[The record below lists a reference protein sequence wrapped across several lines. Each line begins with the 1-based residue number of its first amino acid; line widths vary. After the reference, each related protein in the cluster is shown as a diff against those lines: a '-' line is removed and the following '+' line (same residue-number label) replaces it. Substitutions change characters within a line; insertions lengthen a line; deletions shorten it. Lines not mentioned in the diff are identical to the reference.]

1 MNKSRTEGLAFDV
14 PLLSYSFV
22 ACAFFFAGYTQ
33 GQTPVAGTEPEI
45 SAPAPTPPMEVK
57 VDSSEKQSLED
68 LLKTEVPQLAK
79 ENNAT
84 NDNWK
89 RLVEALSKN
98 EFEAANGYAATLLAA
113 KDILSPMRLEYCV
126 AYEEI
131 AKDESASTK
140 NASPT
145 MSQILELDRRL
156 ESLKSEKQSLLEER
170 PKVYKKIED
179 KNRAKATSAILGTLI
194 GAGLGAGLGA
204 AAGGGDGAAIG
215 AAAGSALGAAG
226 GYGYAAA
233 DSPEVRLQYIE
244 KRLQEISVEKISADG
259 QLAQLRRQLSAE
271 DQRREEEI
279 AQARVALRDRV
290 IRLMGRFAEEN
301 EFQPSVALA
310 NAFLK
315 IRGMDSAVSLKSSE
329 IYQEQSKVARIVK
342 IAQAIQKEVREV
354 LGHGSSNPKPW
365 TASSELEKKTE
376 MAKNS
381 IQDPRYNR
389 ILEKELFS
397 LREELETTKTTAGKQ
412 RDALLALGQRDAEDA
427 FPKLEA
433 YGAFYQDD
441 PDYNSAWLQMK
452 DLREKQAEERVRYHM
467 SAVEETMEH
476 DPEKA
481 KTLLVGLLE
490 KEVPP
495 VERTI
500 LEAKI
505 AAAFQRI
512 HSREILLIRTDVDE
526 AQGYLTKYSL
536 ETGSSLAEVDLS
548 SLQGQFNIHQQQEL
562 NQTTRAGGLG
572 LATPLVPI
580 SGDLRLE
587 EHARG
592 EKQSEESSGSVHGQ
606 KKFFSF
612 AGRLFVGVEN
622 IERCLSLLEGAN
634 VRVKKLQQ
642 DQNLDKLMA
651 GRLDGL
657 AKSIEVSLGEIK
669 KYRENEV
676 SARKV
681 TWAALSSGIGLMAL
695 AGTGGLL
702 KLSRRKSSAV

>member
-1 MNKSRTEGLAFDV
+1 MNKSRTAGLALMFQ
-14 PLLSYSFV
+14 LLISFFV
-22 ACAFFFAGYTQ
+22 AFAFFSAGVAQ
-33 GQTPVAGTEPEI
+33 GQAATTGAEPEI

-57 VDSSEKQSLED
+57 VDSSENQSLED

-79 ENNAT
+79 ENNVT

-98 EFEAANGYAATLLAA
+98 EFDAANGYASTLLAA
-113 KDILSPMRLEYCV
+113 KDVLSPMRLEYCV

-131 AKDESASTK
+131 AKDESASQK
-140 NASPT
+140 NTTPT
-145 MSQILELDRRL
+145 MTQILEIDRRL

-244 KRLQEISVEKISADG
+244 KRLQEISAEKNSADG
-259 QLAQLRRQLSAE
+259 QQAQLRRQLSAE
-271 DQRREEEI
+271 EQRREEEI
-279 AQARVALRDRV
+279 AQARISLRDRI
-290 IRLMGRFAEEN
+290 IRLMERFAEEN
-301 EFQPSVALA
+301 EFQPSVAIA

-315 IRGMDSAVSLKSSE
+315 IRGMDSAISLKSSE

-354 LGHGSSNPKPW
+354 FGQGSPHPKPW
-365 TASSELEKKTE
+365 TASRELEKKTE
-376 MAKNS
+376 MAKKS

-397 LREELETTKTTAGKQ
+397 LRDELLTATKNADKQ
-412 RDALLALGQRDAEDA
+412 REELLALGERDAEDA

-441 PDYNSAWLQMK
+441 PNYNTAWLKMK
-452 DLREKQAEERVRYHM
+452 DLRQKQAEERVRYYM
-467 SAVEETMEH
+467 RAVEETMEH

-505 AAAFQRI
+505 AAAFQGI
-512 HSREILLIRTDVDE
+512 HSREIMLIRTDVDE

-548 SLQGQFNIHQQQEL
+548 SLQGQFNINQQQEFSE
-562 NQTTRAGGLG
+562 TSRGGGFG
-572 LATPLVPI
+572 LATPLIPV
-580 SGDLRLE
+580 SADLRME
-587 EHARG
+587 EQTRG
-592 EKQSEESSGSVHGQ
+592 EKQSEDSSGSMHGQ

-634 VRVKKLQQ
+634 VRVQKLQQ
-642 DQNLDKLMA
+642 DKNLDKLMA
-651 GRLDGL
+651 GRLEGL

-669 KYRENEV
+669 RFRESEV
-676 SARKV
+676 NARKV

-702 KLSRRKSSAV
+702 KLSRRKSSPV